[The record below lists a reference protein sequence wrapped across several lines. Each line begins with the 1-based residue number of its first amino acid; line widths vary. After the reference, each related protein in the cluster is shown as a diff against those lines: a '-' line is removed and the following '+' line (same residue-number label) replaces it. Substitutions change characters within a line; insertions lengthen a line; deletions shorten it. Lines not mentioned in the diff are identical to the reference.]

1 MDPDFWQERWQANQI
16 GFHQNEINPYL
27 ARYWPQLEIERSQ
40 RVFVPMCGKSLDML
54 WLLQQGYPVT
64 GVEISRVAVEA
75 FFIENDIMP
84 AISRAGAFIR
94 CVFEN
99 LEVLCGDFFA
109 LTKADIGEISSIYDR
124 AALIALP
131 ADMRRAYI
139 THLTRLLAGTTRGL
153 LITLDYNQEEMSG
166 PPFSVPDGE
175 VRQLFERLCPVQQ
188 LCSTDVLEEHERFRE
203 TGLTRLTEQC
213 EYSSW

>member
-1 MDPDFWQERWQANQI
+1 MI
-16 GFHQNEINPYL
+16 
-27 ARYWPQLEIERSQ
+27 
-40 RVFVPMCGKSLDML
+40 

-131 ADMRRAYI
+131 ADMRRDYI
-139 THLTRLLAGTTRGL
+139 THLTRLLAGTNRGL

-175 VRQLFERLCPVQQ
+175 VRQLFERLCPVQR
-188 LCSTDVLEEHERFRE
+188 LCSTDVLDEHERFRE
-203 TGLTRLTEQC
+203 TGLTRLTEQAYRLG
-213 EYSSW
+213 E